1 MEFVPGRTLE
11 KIIQTAGRLSER
23 DSLALIAQ
31 ATDGLSCAHRGGI
44 VHRDVK
50 PANMVVTASGVLKI
64 TDFGITLI
72 PQLALQGWGTAAY
85 MAPEQLVGDTSDG
98 RTDIYSLAIVLYELL
113 CGSTPFVSGSEYE
126 LLRMQVENAL
136 PRLTER
142 VGGLSPRIEQAV
154 MRALSKRRTSVFRR
168 WTSSLAL
175 WVQPNCERAR
185 QRSCGPPTRGMQ
197 GRKTNL
203 VGCTRLRRSYRK
215 RQKTR
220 IDIGGH
226 AHPRR
231 QLASGGTASAWRRA
245 RSSRIAP
252 TAAVSRWSRIAA
264 GPRRRGEACGADRNM
279 ISAATIIGHL
289 SSTLLIGAAY
299 QKRSISVK
307 KSRLSAFSTVKAAQ
321 PKKCFQKDQWLVCL
335 RSSAN
340 RPPQG
345 IIGVFHRYPS
355 FLIRAAYSLK
365 AEFL

>member
-126 LLRMQVENAL
+126 LLRMQVENAP

-154 MRALSKRRTSVFRR
+154 MRALSKRPDERFQTMDEFAR
-168 WTSSLAL
+168 AL
-175 WVQPNCERAR
+175 GATELRASAAEIVR
-185 QRSCGPPTRGMQ
+185 AADQ
-197 GRKTNL
+197 GNARAQNKL
-203 VGCTRLRRSYRK
+203 GWMYAFKALLP
-215 RQKTR
+215 QKT
-220 IDIGGH
+220 
-226 AHPRR
+226 
-231 QLASGGTASAWRRA
+231 
-245 RSSRIAP
+245 
-252 TAAVSRWSRIAA
+252 
-264 GPRRRGEACGADRNM
+264 EN
-279 ISAATIIGHL
+279 
-289 SSTLLIGAAY
+289 
-299 QKRSISVK
+299 K
-307 KSRLSAFSTVKAAQ
+307 
-321 PKKCFQKDQWLVCL
+321 
-335 RSSAN
+335 N
-340 RPPQG
+340 
-345 IIGVFHRYPS
+345 
-355 FLIRAAYSLK
+355 
-365 AEFL
+365 